1 LRKIQALLV
10 LVLLLCTVYTGY
22 FATAYLI
29 SSYTIQMTG
38 NIYTLNLEAFWDSQC
53 TNRCETIDWGWFH
66 PGDSKSLI
74 IYLRNNGNVNATLSL
89 STANWIPAE
98 AADYISLTWNREGYL
113 MTEKVI
119 ECTLTLTVSTEIQN
133 TTIQSFSFDA
143 IITATE
149 T

>member
-1 LRKIQALLV
+1 MNKIQALLILVV
-10 LVLLLCTVYTGY
+10 LTCTVYTSY
-22 FATAYLI
+22 SATAYLI

-38 NIYTLNLEAFWDSQC
+38 NIYTLNVEAFWDSQC
-53 TNRCETIDWGWFH
+53 TNRCETIDWGWLH
-66 PGDSKSLI
+66 PGDSKSLT

-89 STANWIPAE
+89 STANWNPAE
-98 AADYISLTWNREGYL
+98 AADYISLTWDREGYF
-113 MTEKVI
+113 MTEQI
-119 ECTLTLTVSTEIQN
+119 IQCTFTLTVSTEIQN